1 MDPIKII
8 QKYYKP
14 NSKTYRF
21 LVAHSESVAKK
32 AIEVAKKVP
41 EFNSDLKFIKEA
53 SMLHDIGIFLTNDPE
68 LECSGDKSYVCHGYL
83 GRELLEKEGLP
94 RHALVCERHVGT
106 GITAEEIER
115 RKLPMPARDML
126 PISIEEQII
135 CFADKFF
142 SKNDEFLTK
151 EKPLERIRADVG
163 KFGEDRLERFN
174 QWFEKFGG

>member
-1 MDPIKII
+1 MNPIKII

-14 NSKTYRF
+14 DSKTYRL
-21 LVAHSESVAKK
+21 LVAHSEAVAKK
-32 AIEVAKKVP
+32 ALEVAKRVP
-41 EFNSDLKFIKEA
+41 QLNPDLKFIEEA
-53 SMLHDIGIFLTNDPE
+53 SILHDVGIFLTSDPE

-94 RHALVCERHVGT
+94 KHALVCERHVGT

-126 PISIEEQII
+126 PISIEEEII

-142 SKNDEFLTK
+142 SKSDEFLRK
-151 EKPLERIRADVG
+151 EKSLERIRADIG
-163 KFGEDRLERFN
+163 KFGEDRVKKFD
-174 QWFEKFGG
+174 QWLEKFGG